1 MSVLLLITSTHFIK
15 NMIYSARN
23 EKTSIQGKKLRQKRL
38 LILQGKRTR
47 KTEAYK
53 GTSSIFEVKFNEVR

>member
-1 MSVLLLITSTHFIK
+1 
-15 NMIYSARN
+15 MIYSARN